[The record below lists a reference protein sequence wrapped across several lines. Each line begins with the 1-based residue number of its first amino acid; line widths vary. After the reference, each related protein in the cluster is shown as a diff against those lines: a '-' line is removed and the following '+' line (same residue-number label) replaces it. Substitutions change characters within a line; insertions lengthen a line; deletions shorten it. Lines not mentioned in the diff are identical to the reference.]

1 MGPPEAAG
9 SGAAALRD
17 SQPSDPLRGCRV
29 LVVDDHQL
37 FAETIRWL
45 MERHGMVVSLASG
58 AQEALHRCRQDRPDL
73 VLLDLGLPGAE
84 GIAVGRAILEEFPE
98 TKVVVITALRDP
110 RMVKEAL
117 RAGFHGYLT
126 KDLPVSR
133 FIESLRAAL
142 ADQVVIPQ
150 QLARAASAREAR
162 RESPETLLAQQLTPR
177 EREVLALL
185 AQGASSQAI
194 ARSLSITHNTV
205 RSHVQSIL
213 NKLQVGS
220 RLEAVAFAIRN
231 GLLDASG
238 PTD

>member
-1 MGPPEAAG
+1 MPPEARGARAAVAG
-9 SGAAALRD
+9 AP
-17 SQPSDPLRGCRV
+17 QPSDPLLGCRV

-45 MERHGMVVSLASG
+45 MERQGMAVDLAPD

-73 VLLDLGLPGAE
+73 VLLDLGLPG
-84 GIAVGRAILEEFPE
+84 GDGMAVGRAILEEFPQ
-98 TKVVVITALRDP
+98 TKVVVVTALRDP
-110 RMVKEAL
+110 RMVREAL

-133 FIESLRAAL
+133 FIDALRAAL

-150 QLARAASAREAR
+150 QLARATSVRGGR
-162 RESPETLLAQQLTPR
+162 RESPETLLAEQLTPR

-194 ARSLSITHNTV
+194 ARRLSITHNTV

-231 GLLDASG
+231 GLLEPPG
-238 PTD
+238 PLD

>member
-1 MGPPEAAG
+1 MSPEAAR
-9 SGAAALRD
+9 SGAVGD
-17 SQPSDPLRGCRV
+17 PEPSDPLVGCRV
-29 LVVDDHQL
+29 LIVDDHQL

-45 MERHGMVVSLASG
+45 MERHGMVVGLASEPG
-58 AQEALHRCRQDRPDL
+58 EALHRCRQDRPDL
-73 VLLDLGLPGAE
+73 VLLDLGLPGAD
-84 GIAVGRAILEEFPE
+84 GIALGRAILEESPE
-98 TKVVVITALRDP
+98 TKVIVVTALRDP

-126 KDLPVSR
+126 KDLSLSR
-133 FIESLRAAL
+133 FVDSLRAAL

-150 QLARAASAREAR
+150 PLARAASAREGR
-162 RESPETLLAQQLTPR
+162 REAPEALLAEQLTPR

-185 AQGASSQAI
+185 AQGATGQAI
-194 ARSLSITHNTV
+194 ARRLSITHNTV

-231 GLLDASG
+231 GLLEAPGS
-238 PTD
+238 TD